1 MCSYMSGILITIILI
16 ARLSVSPPLI
26 NYATM
31 HTGKRKW
38 GGAGGRRGKKH
49 RISGV
54 APDVPGGHVRRLQ
67 TFGRPP

>member
-31 HTGKRKW
+31 HTGKRMGGC
-38 GGAGGRRGKKH
+38 GGAKGEKPGQEKYG
-49 RISGV
+49 ISGHS
-54 APDVPGGHVRRLQ
+54 DLLG
-67 TFGRPP
+67 FF